1 VRQVAYNSGS
11 GNVPAIGTLVTQG
24 GVTGYLLAVYASMSS
39 APTAVGAAMPATGFI
54 KFREVT
60 GGAFTA
66 GALTGIGASATGAD
80 VVGWIE
86 VVQEQAVA
94 NTVPRLGFYRTR
106 GDWFELGETNGSAG
120 QTFQVPTNGGGS
132 GTHVPAVWIETA
144 AGSGQYESYPA
155 LLAAAMI
162 PANLGTDA
170 RSKFVQTVGDG
181 VVRIGN
187 NGTNNVGYVPPAGC
201 KVRIPN
207 VIGRQ
212 TTAANRALNQT
223 PHATLATRPD
233 FTTTAG
239 GDIDIE
245 NFINDWY
252 MLFASPYKVKV
263 RNSATFDIH
272 STSNEAAPTEL
283 NNYCIGAYNGTS
295 ITLTLTSNPLG
306 GTVTD
311 CKFFRVGAASNG
323 HAVSIIT
330 SSNYVF
336 ENCHSGIITFARST
350 GYAFVANQCR
360 NFEINNHKQYNGDTR
375 LSTCA
380 NIFINDIDHCDRFV
394 GNTTSATGIYVVLAN
409 VSSDNIKVDGITFGL
424 GGLIANTNPYAGL
437 VYAQN
442 SSNITFRNAGTRAA
456 PLAVTSGFAPAY
468 IFQDAGVNDGVLVQ
482 RMYVAATRT
491 SLYVTVNTSKNIT
504 LESLHGTVGSL
515 QTLSL
520 NTLVKGVRAAS
531 NSVTAGASVYGTHV
545 FDMFTADTTGVLW
558 WAFNEPTAF
567 SADFVTLTL
576 AGATGGFTS
585 GGQVSMPTVGDEL
598 IIEMPYFAL
607 GITALANTAP
617 TLTGT
622 LTGNFTYEYAID
634 TGAGFGAYQTLNA
647 ANLSA
652 EVIDPAIGFKLRLRV
667 TTATGNTTNA
677 LTYVRINTVSTLAA
691 QTDNLYPL
699 DLATIT
705 LTGYIVGTRV
715 QIYNTTDDVEV
726 FNDVLTGS
734 FSLATPYTEEK
745 IYRIRAMYVDGLT
758 AVKFIEVLQNFTIE
772 GFTVDLPQVV
782 DEIYGANAVDGSTV
796 TGVEIDDSALLVNVD
811 TGVLSWQSLYAYE
824 TYWLQTEAGIR
835 DEQRFITAVD
845 QANYILEDFKI
856 KNVSDPTAPL
866 VLIGGYGK
874 DSVTGEAVDIID
886 TTGGTIFSAPDRVV
900 PFATGGGGAGGDT
913 KEDIYTYFTS
923 SGRQNTFKADVSD
936 VADNADVTAILAAIA
951 GVGGGSAPTAEAI
964 ADEIMTRDIATET
977 NATANRVAVIAAL
990 PAAPDNA
997 GITAIKAKTD
1007 NLPADPASNTQVNT
1021 RLATAGYTAPNN
1033 ADITAIK
1040 AKTDQLVFT
1049 AGNLNAI
1056 AQVVA
1061 DKTGYALTAGERT
1074 AIAVAVEQAIL
1085 NEADGNAI
1093 LEAIVGAIGNS
1104 NVDEIAL
1111 VAAIRADIERAG
1123 GMLTAV
1129 PTLSEIEASTVL
1141 AKEATVN
1148 TRLATAS
1155 YVAPDNAGIGT
1166 ANTKLDTKPSLAQ
1179 IEGSTV
1185 IAKEATVATKASQAS
1200 VSAIPTN
1207 PLLTNDARLNNLD
1220 ATISSRSTPAQV
1232 NTEVDTALAD
1242 YDAPTNAELQTVR
1255 GDILAGLADLEVITA
1270 DSADAILAE
1279 LASVGAEVDVVSV
1292 IAVELQKYNRN
1303 RWRITGN
1310 QFTVYDNDGVTPLKV
1325 FNLRDAD
1332 GNPTMTEPYERTPV

>member
-1 VRQVAYNSGS
+1 
-11 GNVPAIGTLVTQG
+11 
-24 GVTGYLLAVYASMSS
+24 
-39 APTAVGAAMPATGFI
+39 
-54 KFREVT
+54 
-60 GGAFTA
+60 
-66 GALTGIGASATGAD
+66 
-80 VVGWIE
+80 
-86 VVQEQAVA
+86 
-94 NTVPRLGFYRTR
+94 
-106 GDWFELGETNGSAG
+106 
-120 QTFQVPTNGGGS
+120 
-132 GTHVPAVWIETA
+132 
-144 AGSGQYESYPA
+144 
-155 LLAAAMI
+155 
-162 PANLGTDA
+162 
-170 RSKFVQTVGDG
+170 
-181 VVRIGN
+181 
-187 NGTNNVGYVPPAGC
+187 
-201 KVRIPN
+201 
-207 VIGRQ
+207 
-212 TTAANRALNQT
+212 
-223 PHATLATRPD
+223 
-233 FTTTAG
+233 
-239 GDIDIE
+239 
-245 NFINDWY
+245 
-252 MLFASPYKVKV
+252 
-263 RNSATFDIH
+263 
-272 STSNEAAPTEL
+272 
-283 NNYCIGAYNGTS
+283 
-295 ITLTLTSNPLG
+295 
-306 GTVTD
+306 
-311 CKFFRVGAASNG
+311 
-323 HAVSIIT
+323 
-330 SSNYVF
+330 
-336 ENCHSGIITFARST
+336 
-350 GYAFVANQCR
+350 
-360 NFEINNHKQYNGDTR
+360 
-375 LSTCA
+375 
-380 NIFINDIDHCDRFV
+380 
-394 GNTTSATGIYVVLAN
+394 
-409 VSSDNIKVDGITFGL
+409 
-424 GGLIANTNPYAGL
+424 
-437 VYAQN
+437 
-442 SSNITFRNAGTRAA
+442 
-456 PLAVTSGFAPAY
+456 
-468 IFQDAGVNDGVLVQ
+468 
-482 RMYVAATRT
+482 
-491 SLYVTVNTSKNIT
+491 
-504 LESLHGTVGSL
+504 
-515 QTLSL
+515 
-520 NTLVKGVRAAS
+520 
-531 NSVTAGASVYGTHV
+531 
-545 FDMFTADTTGVLW
+545 MFTGDTTGVLW
-558 WAFNEPTAF
+558 FAFNEPTAF
-567 SADFVTLTL
+567 SAEYVTLTL

-634 TGAGFGAYQTLNA
+634 TGSGFGAYQTLNA
-647 ANLSA
+647 TNLSA

-667 TTATGNTTNA
+667 TTATANTTNA
-677 LTYVRINTVSTLAA
+677 LTYVRINTVSTLVA
-691 QTDNLYPL
+691 QTNNLYPL
-699 DLATIT
+699 DLATVT
-705 LTGYIVGTRV
+705 LTGYVAGTRI
-715 QIYNTTDDVEV
+715 QIYNVTDATEV
-726 FNDVLTGS
+726 YNGLPAGA
-734 FSLATPYTEEK
+734 SLAIAAPYEGDK
-745 IYRIRAMYVDGLT
+745 VYRVRAMYQNALV
-758 AVKFIEVLQNFTIE
+758 AYKFVEFTE
-772 GFTVDLPQVV
+772 TFTVDGFTRAITQEA
-782 DEIYGANAVDGSTV
+782 DTIYADNAVDGSTV
-796 TGVEIDDSALLVNVD
+796 TGVEIDDTNLLVNVD

-866 VLIGGYGK
+866 IIANGYGR
-874 DSVTGEAVDIID
+874 DSVTGEAID
-886 TTGGTIFSAPDRVV
+886 TIDVTGGTIFIAPDHVV
-900 PFATGGGGAGGDT
+900 PFSTGGGSGGDT

-923 SGRQNTFKADVSD
+923 AGRQNTFRADVSD

-951 GVGGGSAPTAEAI
+951 GVGGGSAPTVEEI

-997 GITAIKAKTD
+997 GIAAIKAKTD

-1085 NEADGNAI
+1085 NEADGSAI

-1179 IEGSTV
+1179 IEASTV

-1200 VSAIPTN
+1200 VTAIPTN